1 MEVISGVN
9 NPRVKAAA
17 ELKQKKYREEKG
29 LFLVEGLRAV
39 EEAVA
44 YGDVVSLFVISGE
57 ESERQK
63 KVLQQAAEKGVAL
76 YQADDKIM
84 HKICDTQT
92 PQGVV
97 AVVRM
102 PKNDISRLNPS
113 RKKYENNIPVVILD
127 RIRDPGNLG
136 TIIRTADAVGALGV
150 ILLAGSA
157 DVYSPKVVRASMGS
171 IFHLPL
177 AQGIEPEAA
186 LTWCMRYGYTTA
198 AASLTA
204 AEELYKVD
212 LSRKMAFILGN
223 EANGVTSEL
232 QAASDKRLY
241 IPMPGKAES
250 MNVAMAAGVILF
262 ESLRQRK
269 YQAAFMDI
277 TEVTLTPE
285 I

>member
-1 MEVISGVN
+1 M
-9 NPRVKAAA
+9 
-17 ELKQKKYREEKG
+17 
-29 LFLVEGLRAV
+29 
-39 EEAVA
+39 
-44 YGDVVSLFVISGE
+44 
-57 ESERQK
+57 
-63 KVLQQAAEKGVAL
+63 
-76 YQADDKIM
+76 
-84 HKICDTQT
+84 C
-92 PQGVV
+92 
-97 AVVRM
+97 
-102 PKNDISRLNPS
+102 
-113 RKKYENNIPVVILD
+113 
-127 RIRDPGNLG
+127 IRD
-136 TIIRTADAVGALGV
+136 RGALGV

-177 AQGIEPEAA
+177 VQGIEPEAA
-186 LTWCMRYGYTTA
+186 LTWCTRYGYTTA

-232 QAASDKRLY
+232 QAASDTRLY

-269 YQAAFMDI
+269 YQAVFMDI

>member
-44 YGDVVSLFVISGE
+44 YGDVASLFVISGQ

-76 YQADDKIM
+76 YQVDEKIM
-84 HKICDTQT
+84 HKISDTKT
-92 PQGVV
+92 PQGIV

-102 PKNDISRLNPS
+102 PPDDLCRLQPAAGTA
-113 RKKYENNIPVVILD
+113 EDTAPVLILD
-127 RIRDPGNLG
+127 RIRDPGNVG

-150 ILLAGSA
+150 ILLAGSVDA
-157 DVYSPKVVRASMGS
+157 YSPKVVRASMGS

-177 AQGIEPEAA
+177 VQGIEPEAA

-198 AASLTA
+198 AASLTV

-212 LSRKMAFILGN
+212 LSQKMAFILGN
-223 EANGVTSEL
+223 EANGVSTAL
-232 QAASDKRLY
+232 QETAAMRLY

-262 ESLRQRK
+262 ESLRQRN
-269 YQAAFMDI
+269 Y
-277 TEVTLTPE
+277 
-285 I
+285 

>member
-84 HKICDTQT
+84 HKICDTKT

-113 RKKYENNIPVVILD
+113 RKNMKTIFRSLFWTGSGT
-127 RIRDPGNLG
+127 PGIWVQL
-136 TIIRTADAVGALGV
+136 
-150 ILLAGSA
+150 SA
-157 DVYSPKVVRASMGS
+157 RRMQWVRWA
-171 IFHLPL
+171 
-177 AQGIEPEAA
+177 
-186 LTWCMRYGYTTA
+186 
-198 AASLTA
+198 
-204 AEELYKVD
+204 
-212 LSRKMAFILGN
+212 
-223 EANGVTSEL
+223 
-232 QAASDKRLY
+232 
-241 IPMPGKAES
+241 
-250 MNVAMAAGVILF
+250 
-262 ESLRQRK
+262 
-269 YQAAFMDI
+269 
-277 TEVTLTPE
+277 
-285 I
+285 

>member
-44 YGDVVSLFVISGE
+44 YGDVASLFVISGQ

-76 YQADDKIM
+76 YQVDEKIM
-84 HKICDTQT
+84 HKISDTKT
-92 PQGVV
+92 PQGIV

-102 PKNDISRLNPS
+102 PPDDLCRLQPAAGTA
-113 RKKYENNIPVVILD
+113 EDTAPVLILD
-127 RIRDPGNLG
+127 RIRDPGNVG

-150 ILLAGSA
+150 ILLAGSVDA
-157 DVYSPKVVRASMGS
+157 YSPKVVRASMGS

-177 AQGIEPEAA
+177 VQGIEPEAA

-198 AASLTA
+198 AASLTV

-212 LSRKMAFILGN
+212 LSQKMAFILGN
-223 EANGVTSEL
+223 EANGVSTAL
-232 QAASDKRLY
+232 QETAAMRLY

>member
-1 MEVISGVN
+1 MKQADSVERDRNKMEVISGIN

-17 ELKQKKYREEKG
+17 DLKQKKYREEKS

-39 EEAVA
+39 EEAVV
-44 YGDVVSLFVISGE
+44 YGDTISLFFTLA

-63 KVLQQAAEKGVAL
+63 KLLQQAEEKGVEL

-84 HKICDTQT
+84 HKICDTKT

-102 PKNDISRLNPS
+102 PKNDVNRLHLS
-113 RKKYENNIPVVILD
+113 AGKQENNFPVVILD
-127 RIRDPGNLG
+127 RVQDPGNLG
-136 TIIRTADAVGALGV
+136 TIIRTADAAGALGV
-150 ILLAGSA
+150 ILLAGSVDA
-157 DVYSPKVVRASMGS
+157 YSPKVVRASMGS

-177 AQGIEPEAA
+177 VQGIEPEDA
-186 LTWCMRYGYTTA
+186 LTWCMRHGYTTA

-223 EANGVTSEL
+223 EANGVSSEL
-232 QAASDKRLY
+232 QAASDKRLS
-241 IPMPGKAES
+241 IPMQGLAES

-269 YQAAFMDI
+269 Y
-277 TEVTLTPE
+277 
-285 I
+285 